1 MSVSVQTCP
10 KRKLDFDQVLYIS
23 VSFTCRNIEIFK
35 IYAEN
40 GKKKILHKNTF
51 FSKSLKIDLL
61 LQKLS

>member
-40 GKKKILHKNTF
+40 GKKKF
-51 FSKSLKIDLL
+51 FTKTRFSQNHLK
-61 LQKLS
+61 